1 MYCCSLSVWIVNLN
15 LRSLVFRSLLSL
27 QIFLLVLVGFLLD
40 YLSSLVA
47 PLLAHSFD
55 IVFFFLKVEIDVC
68 VNRIL

>member
-1 MYCCSLSVWIVNLN
+1 MLRCNFSVWIVNLN

-55 IVFFFLKVEIDVC
+55 IVFYFLKVEIDVC